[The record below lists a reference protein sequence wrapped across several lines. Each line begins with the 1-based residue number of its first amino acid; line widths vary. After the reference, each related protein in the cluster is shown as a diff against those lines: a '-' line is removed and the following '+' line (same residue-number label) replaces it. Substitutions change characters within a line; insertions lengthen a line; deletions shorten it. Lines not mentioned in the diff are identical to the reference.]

1 MHDVHL
7 LFIICKHFAVLITR
21 AICAIRMVFFVIP
34 RKEVNTYLKFSLGLL
49 DEKRKSTRTD
59 KLRTS
64 CRICLVLSLS
74 EVELYF
80 YLNNF
85 NL

>member
-1 MHDVHL
+1 MKIVWFSL
-7 LFIICKHFAVLITR
+7 SFVGKKLTR
-21 AICAIRMVFFVIP
+21 IS
-34 RKEVNTYLKFSLGLL
+34 SLGLL
-49 DEKRKSTRTD
+49 DEKRKGTRTD